1 MAEQKRSRTGTR
13 RTTMAVLE
21 ILKTCTNS
29 GRPISVAR
37 IVKQLNSEY
46 DIATS
51 RDSVKAIL
59 DDLMAYYPGPDQIRC
74 KESEKG
80 RPYCFDY
87 YYQTRLPEY
96 IQENI
101 QTIELAIGRN
111 KRQGSK
117 ESFLTF
123 QFNGHGTDH
132 QLHPT
137 GKTMELYPVRILW
150 AYGHPYLVGFFAGRE
165 DAAHI
170 RIDLMSS
177 IRATERTR
185 EERQQRDFRIRQVEE
200 EDYLTSHLYMF
211 YERQGERPRHI
222 KLRVRKI
229 QGKPDA
235 SMTFFGGPF
244 RPPLEGCVWERE

>member
-1 MAEQKRSRTGTR
+1 
-13 RTTMAVLE
+13 MAVLE
-21 ILKTCTNS
+21 ILKTRTNS

-177 IRATERTR
+177 IRSGGVPARSGALHPHHGGGGRRQTDRF
-185 EERQQRDFRIRQVEE
+185 RQQESWPFYGWYSPPVRYNAQSHYLRTLKNVASAFGYSPAHIDAMLDEGWTTDEIEE
-200 EDYLTSHLYMF
+200 ALYETGM
-211 YERQGERPRHI
+211 
-222 KLRVRKI
+222 L
-229 QGKPDA
+229 
-235 SMTFFGGPF
+235 
-244 RPPLEGCVWERE
+244 